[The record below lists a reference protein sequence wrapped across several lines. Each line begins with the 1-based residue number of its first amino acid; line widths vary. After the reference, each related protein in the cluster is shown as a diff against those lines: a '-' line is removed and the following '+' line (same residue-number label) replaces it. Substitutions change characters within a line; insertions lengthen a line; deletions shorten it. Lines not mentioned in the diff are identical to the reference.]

1 MDVEILVE
9 EFEVAVEFP
18 FMDRLCCFS
27 GSYSKVRMFVCLGFF
42 FFKLHVSISLSL
54 IPITMF
60 CVVKRLTNKLKR
72 HSL

>member
-27 GSYSKVRMFVCLGFF
+27 GSYSKVRIFF
-42 FFKLHVSISLSL
+42 FLTSCVYQFVSN
-54 IPITMF
+54 
-60 CVVKRLTNKLKR
+60 TNHYVLCCEKVNQ
-72 HSL
+72 

>member
-9 EFEVAVEFP
+9 EVEVAVQFP

-27 GSYSKVRMFVCLGFF
+27 GSYSKERIFF
-42 FFKLHVSISLSL
+42 FFFQLHVSISLSL
-54 IPITMF
+54 IPINMF
-60 CVVKRLTNKLKR
+60 SVVRRITNKLKR